1 MPLADLNELQN
12 EPREAVLDYLTKLEA
27 GFCAVSA
34 SIAEDVLAETRS
46 HLLGGLY
53 PDSTLADVQSAVSE
67 LGPPDEYAAA
77 MCAEIKGGKDA
88 LRVAASGAIPD
99 EGGRGSGSV
108 LGVPYDMRMP
118 TAERIRSRF
127 WNPEDTRIFTP
138 RAFGIGWDL
147 NFGALAVKTHLIRP
161 DDHDDPFAHVP
172 EVWLYA
178 ALAIPLVICALMLV
192 SWFVAAPNLP
202 SELPTHWG
210 ISGQADRFAPPGQAL
225 GMPLVLS
232 GAPTIWAIYG
242 FVMGR
247 SKAGRALISAFATMI
262 SSVAG
267 AVFMLTINAPLGYE
281 NPWIAPFAVF
291 GSFLVPFIVL
301 VALARIDRREIWREQ
316 LGAS

>member
-1 MPLADLNELQN
+1 MPLADVNELHD
-12 EPREAVLDYLTKLEA
+12 EPREAVLDYLAKLEA

-34 SIAEDVLAETRS
+34 SIADDVLAETRS
-46 HLLGGLY
+46 HLLSSLS
-53 PDSTLADVQSAVSE
+53 PDSTLADVLSAVSE

-77 MCAEIKGGKDA
+77 MCAEIKGGKGA

-108 LGVPYDMRMP
+108 LGVPYDIRLP

-127 WNPEDTRIFTP
+127 WNPEDSRVFTP
-138 RAFGIGWDL
+138 RAWGIGWDL

-172 EVWLYA
+172 EVWLYV
-178 ALAIPLVICALMLV
+178 ALAIPLAICALMAV
-192 SWFVAAPNLP
+192 SWVVAAPNLP

-210 ISGQADRFAPPGQAL
+210 ISGQADRFAPAVQAL
-225 GMPLVLS
+225 GMLLVLS
-232 GAPTIWAIYG
+232 AAPTIWAIYG

-267 AVFMLTINAPLGYE
+267 V
-281 NPWIAPFAVF
+281 V
-291 GSFLVPFIVL
+291 
-301 VALARIDRREIWREQ
+301 
-316 LGAS
+316 